1 MTWAEMNARQ
11 RVACVV
17 LLVPALVAYGV
28 FWTVCKISNTVG
40 LE

>member
-1 MTWAEMNARQ
+1 MTWSQMNTRQ

-17 LLVPALVAYGV
+17 LLGPALVAYGIV
-28 FWTVCKISNTVG
+28 WTVCKISNTIG